1 MRRRRS
7 TLALLLANRVAL
19 AGTIALFLV
28 ALVATVGP
36 FVYRVDPW
44 AITGTPL
51 MWPGIDPAHPLG
63 TDVLGRDVL
72 SGLVSGARVS
82 LMIGITATCASVVVG
97 VVMGS
102 LAGYFRGQVDN
113 VLMRITEVFQTIP
126 SFIFVIVL
134 VAVFQPAI
142 HVLVLSIATVSWPP
156 VARLVRGEFLSLR
169 QRPYVQS
176 CVVIGMSEFKIIF
189 TQILPNCLAPII
201 VTSSIMVASAILI
214 EAGLAFLGLQDP
226 NVMSWG
232 TMIGFGR
239 STLRTAWYLS
249 AIPGVAIFF
258 TVLAISLVGEGL
270 NDAFNPRANDY

>member
-1 MRRRRS
+1 MSRRRS
-7 TLALLLANRVAL
+7 TLALLLSNRVAL

-36 FVYRVDPW
+36 FVYHVDPW

-176 CVVIGMSEFKIIF
+176 CVVIGMSELKIIF